1 MWPYYDKA
9 AGQAIRETV
18 EPILEQYKP
27 PGLIK
32 RIYFKTLTFG
42 DAPIRIDNVWVEDE
56 GEEHV
61 TMEARRRPR
70 ARRRAQ
76 ARALAGW
83 GCWAPARRS
92 ARSVP
97 AACFHLHAWHASM
110 QRTRRAARLAPVG
123 RLRTADPQDRVR
135 VMAGLGRCQARGAG
149 CRAQTAGAAA
159 QVAFRWAGDA
169 NIALA
174 IELPAGGEA
183 TRMVP
188 KVSDLQVAGVA
199 RVTLTPLVP
208 EIPGFGAA
216 VISLRCASLARG
228 GAPRPA
234 RPALAGIHVR
244 LRAETQR
251 RAEHI
256 C

>member
-1 MWPYYDKA
+1 MGRVTA
-9 AGQAIRETV
+9 
-18 EPILEQYKP
+18 L
-27 PGLIK
+27 PG
-32 RIYFKTLTFG
+32 T
-42 DAPIRIDNVWVEDE
+42 
-56 GEEHV
+56 
-61 TMEARRRPR
+61 RRRIPG
-70 ARRRAQ
+70 AE
-76 ARALAGW
+76 
-83 GCWAPARRS
+83 
-92 ARSVP
+92 
-97 AACFHLHAWHASM
+97 
-110 QRTRRAARLAPVG
+110 T
-123 RLRTADPQDRVR
+123 
-135 VMAGLGRCQARGAG
+135 ARG
-149 CRAQTAGAAA
+149 AA

-216 VISLRCASLARG
+216 VISLRCASLACG
-228 GAPRPA
+228 GAPRLS
-234 RPALAGIHVR
+234 RPALAGIHVPSV
-244 LRAETQR
+244 LRRGR